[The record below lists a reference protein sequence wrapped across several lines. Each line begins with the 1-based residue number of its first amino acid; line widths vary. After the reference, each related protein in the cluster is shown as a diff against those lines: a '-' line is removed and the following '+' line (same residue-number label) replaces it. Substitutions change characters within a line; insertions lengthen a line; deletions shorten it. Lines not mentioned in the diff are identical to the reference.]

1 MKKIY
6 LAPNTVIV
14 TIRSERHLMD
24 TSVIITGN
32 SATTSDGVYNT
43 DARRYKYN
51 VWDDEEDDE

>member
-1 MKKIY
+1 
-6 LAPNTVIV
+6 
-14 TIRSERHLMD
+14 MD